1 MDRFW
6 NKVNKA
12 GPDDCWEWQASRGTK
27 GYGQA
32 WWKPAKR
39 AIGAHQ
45 VAYLLTYGEI
55 PEGLQVAHT
64 CHNKLCCNP
73 AHLEAQTSSDNNWAN
88 YKDKRTKAT
97 KLTDWQIQF
106 IWWLRL
112 NRVGPTD
119 IAKAAE
125 VSLSNVENVIYG
137 RYRHLERLGL

>member
-6 NKVNKA
+6 NKVNKQ

-73 AHLEAQTSSDNNWAN
+73 AHLEAQTSADNNWAN
-88 YKDKRTKAT
+88 YKEELTKRA
-97 KLTDWQIQF
+97 KLTYWQIQF

-125 VSLSNVENVIYG
+125 VSLCNVENVIYG

>member
-1 MDRFW
+1 MNRFW
-6 NKVNKA
+6 NKVNKQ

-45 VAYLLTYGEI
+45 VAYLLTHGEI

-73 AHLEAQTSSDNNWAN
+73 AHLEAQTSSDNNWSN
-88 YKDKRTKAT
+88 YKDKRTKAA

-137 RYRHLERLGL
+137 RCRHLERVRL

>member
-6 NKVNKA
+6 NKVKKGA
-12 GPDDCWEWQASRGTK
+12 PDECWEWQASRGSK
-27 GYGQA
+27 GYGQS

-73 AHLEAQTSSDNNWAN
+73 AHLEPQTSADNNWAN
-88 YKDKRTKAT
+88 YKDKRTKAA

-112 NRVGPTD
+112 NRVRPKD

-125 VSLSNVENVIYG
+125 VSLSNVEDVIY
-137 RYRHLERLGL
+137 RRRRHLERLGL